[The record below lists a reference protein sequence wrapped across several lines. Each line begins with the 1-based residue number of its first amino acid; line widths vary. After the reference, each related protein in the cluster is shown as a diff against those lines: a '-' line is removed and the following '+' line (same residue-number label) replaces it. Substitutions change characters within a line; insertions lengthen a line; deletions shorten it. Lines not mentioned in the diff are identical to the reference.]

1 MKVLVAFYYYLIKM
15 LTDNKLGTR
24 TKGSLI
30 QKNLIIIFH
39 CHTPFSYLFLSAF
52 VRLHPLST
60 CLLTYR
66 FRLYVCER
74 DHSLLLFVS

>member
-1 MKVLVAFYYYLIKM
+1 MEVLVAFYYYLIKM

-52 VRLHPLST
+52 VRLSTSIVHLSLDVQIQAL
-60 CLLTYR
+60 CL
-66 FRLYVCER
+66 
-74 DHSLLLFVS
+74 